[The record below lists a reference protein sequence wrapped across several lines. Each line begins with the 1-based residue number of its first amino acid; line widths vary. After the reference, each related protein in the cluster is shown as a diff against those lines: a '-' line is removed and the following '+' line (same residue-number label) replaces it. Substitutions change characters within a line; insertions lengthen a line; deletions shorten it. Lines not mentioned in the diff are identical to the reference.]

1 MIKFYEIFFRESSWD
16 YFVQSFQSMKKF
28 QKKDYLKGLFNNY
41 IVRIAPNSN
50 LNALFNLLSFTS
62 DVFDEMVIE
71 SIIQTANKSLT
82 QVVAMIL
89 TKSDDYDFW

>member
-1 MIKFYEIFFRESSWD
+1 MK
-16 YFVQSFQSMKKF
+16 YFSENPTGTTLFNLSVHEKF

-89 TKSDDYDFW
+89 TKSDDYDFGK